1 MSFFSAFY
9 LEQDEVGTN
18 SMDEIVLSIHH
29 NIGLILKTEAASL
42 HQGDG
47 SLSDD
52 SNLCFGIEDMA
63 LFSRLNSGE
72 QIALRIKNKIMQF
85 EPRLQDIKVSYVD
98 DSQKA
103 KLTNTLKFEVSAMLL
118 INGKKELLQFDT
130 DINLTKMTVMI
141 ENDTN
146 YD

>member
-9 LEQDEVGTN
+9 LDQEEVKSN
-18 SMDEIVLSIHH
+18 SMDELVLSIHH

-52 SNLCFGIEDMA
+52 SNLCFGLEDMA
-63 LFSRLNSGE
+63 LFSRLNSGQ
-72 QIALRIKNKIMQF
+72 QIALRIKTKIMQF
-85 EPRLQDIKVSYVD
+85 EPRLENINVSYVD
-98 DSQKA
+98 VASKS
-103 KLTNTLKFEVSAMLL
+103 KLTNTLKFEVCAMLSV
-118 INGKKELLQFDT
+118 NGKKELLQFDT